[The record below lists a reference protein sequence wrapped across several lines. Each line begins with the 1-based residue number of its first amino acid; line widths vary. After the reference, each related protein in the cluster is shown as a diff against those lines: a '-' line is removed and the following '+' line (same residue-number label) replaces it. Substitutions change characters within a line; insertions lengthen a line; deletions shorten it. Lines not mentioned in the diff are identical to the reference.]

1 MTWPGDPE
9 AVAVD
14 DPEAVPPCAVGV
26 PLGTAC
32 FAQIATTT
40 MLPDSSAL
48 PPSPDRSEKPWPRQS
63 QAVQITRVA
72 AML

>member
-1 MTWPGDPE
+1 VGLGLADEAGDDVSGDPE

-14 DPEAVPPCAVGV
+14 DPEAAPPCAVEV

-40 MLPDSSAL
+40 VLPDSSAL
-48 PPSPDRSEKPWPRQS
+48 PPSPDRSEK
-63 QAVQITRVA
+63 
-72 AML
+72 

>member
-1 MTWPGDPE
+1 VGLGLADEAGDDVAGDPE

-40 MLPDSSAL
+40 VRPDSSAL
-48 PPSPDRSEKPWPRQS
+48 PPSPDRSEK
-63 QAVQITRVA
+63 
-72 AML
+72 